1 MKSRN
6 TAVAAIIAALL
17 ASCGQVPL
25 KPSPTHLSAADARGA
40 EGQIPPPVQLAPV
53 LPAPKPAVRP
63 ETYSVVVN
71 NVDVHDLLFALAR
84 DAKVN
89 VDIEPGITGNVTLN
103 AIDQTLPQL
112 LTRIGRQVD
121 MRYELRGQDLVV
133 MRDTPYLHVYRVDYV
148 NLTRDAK
155 SVANLSTQVSGST
168 SATGGASGNSGQNN
182 STATIT
188 SDSSNKFWDTLVANV
203 KDILRETDKT
213 LPSGAVTPAVQ
224 IQQAPAAEGQQQ
236 AGAKPAAAS
245 AAPVA
250 FREAASVIANPEAG
264 ILSIRATSRQHAKIQ
279 EFLDQVMASA
289 RRQVLIEATVAEVQL
304 NNQYQRGID
313 WSKLRTGSAGF
324 EFRQSSAGTP
334 AGLNTN
340 AFVVGYAL
348 GNYSFTSAVKLL
360 ESFGSVRVL
369 SSPKISVLNN
379 QTAMLKVVDNLVYFT
394 VQANTTAAANS
405 PSQTTF
411 TTTVNSV
418 PVGFIMS
425 VVPQIS
431 ATDTVLLNVRPTIS
445 RKLTDVPDPNP
456 ALANPC
462 GVGVSNC
469 STPSIQS
476 LIPVIQTREMESVL
490 RVQSG
495 QIAVL
500 GGLMQ
505 DSVSDIEDTVPG
517 LNRVPGIGALFEQ
530 RKDTN
535 QKTELVIFLRSTVLN
550 DPSVN
555 GDFRNFRSLL
565 PGDDYF
571 SKPNPSQPA
580 AGN

>member
-1 MKSRN
+1 MNRRN
-6 TAVAAIIAALL
+6 TAASAIVAVLL
-17 ASCGQVPL
+17 AGCGQIPL
-25 KPSPTHLSAADARGA
+25 KPASTHISAADAPSASGP
-40 EGQIPPPVQLAPV
+40 IPPPVQIVPV
-53 LPAPKPAVRP
+53 LPKPEPTARP

-71 NVDVHDLLFALAR
+71 NVEVHDLLFALAR

-89 VDIEPGITGNVTLN
+89 VDIEPGITGKVTLN

-121 MRYELRGQDLVV
+121 MRYELRGPDLVV
-133 MRDTPYLHVYRVDYV
+133 MRDTPYLHVYRVDYI

-155 SVANLSTQVSGST
+155 SVANLSTQVSGN
-168 SATGGASGNSGQNN
+168 ATGTGGSSGNSGQNN

-203 KDILRETDKT
+203 KDILRETDKI
-213 LPSGAVTPAVQ
+213 LPTSAATPAVQ
-224 IQQAPAAEGQQQ
+224 HAPAAAGQPQ
-236 AGAKPAAAS
+236 AAGTPAPS
-245 AAPVA
+245 ATPVT

-264 ILSIRATSRQHAKIQ
+264 ILSIRATSRQHARIQ

-289 RRQVLIEATVAEVQL
+289 RRQVLIEATIAEVQL

-313 WSKLRTGSAGF
+313 WSKLRTGSSGF
-324 EFRQSSAGTP
+324 QFQQSSAGTP
-334 AGLNTN
+334 AGINSN
-340 AFVVGYAL
+340 AFIVGYAL
-348 GNYSFTSAVKLL
+348 GNYNFTSAVKLL

-379 QTAMLKVVDNLVYFT
+379 QTAVLKVVDNLVYFT

-431 ATDTVLLNVRPTIS
+431 ASDTVLLSVRPTIS

-462 GVGVSNC
+462 GVGVNNC

-505 DSVSDIEDTVPG
+505 DAVSNIEDTVPG

-550 DPSVN
+550 DPSVG
-555 GDFRNFRSLL
+555 GDFRDFRSLL
-565 PGDDYF
+565 PGKDYL
-571 SKPNPSQPA
+571 SKPNPAKPA
-580 AGN
+580 ALD